1 MCKRR
6 AEQVV
11 EEEEEEEEEEK
22 YRGGGEGYSRSIEL
36 LFSISACLVGL
47 AADERLLSQL
57 LVTLG

>member
-1 MCKRR
+1 M
-6 AEQVV
+6 

-36 LFSISACLVGL
+36 LFSIPACLVGL